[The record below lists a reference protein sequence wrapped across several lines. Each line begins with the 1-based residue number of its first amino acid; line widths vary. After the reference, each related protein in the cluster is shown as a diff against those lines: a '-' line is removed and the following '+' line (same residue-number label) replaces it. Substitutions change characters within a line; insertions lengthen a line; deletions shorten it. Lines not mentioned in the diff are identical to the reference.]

1 MNTPR
6 LHHAIV
12 LLAVAMLLG
21 ACAAKP
27 RTPRD
32 GQAPAEAR
40 PGVELTW
47 WVVDDLPVEGGPPL
61 RDTLAALSA
70 RSVPVA
76 PEILAAWKASGLRV
90 LAVPTSDVALLQ
102 SRLNLVGP
110 LQNQWVGEAPSWI
123 DLAKS
128 AVADGSMTVVLDN
141 GPAMFRDGRLGL
153 AMRTWIAPDPN
164 PAPNTQATALAS
176 AVILELAPRHVPR
189 RTIESGLPRVPG
201 DDPALPEPLIF
212 DRLRLS
218 AIMRG
223 DDALLILPESP
234 GEQWNDPPAVAPT
247 PSIPHIGPE
256 VPPLPTL
263 GEALLSDTVAVPGR
277 RARIMIL
284 IRATIPD
291 RFELLPPAAR

>member
-1 MNTPR
+1 MTTPR
-6 LHHAIV
+6 LHRALV
-12 LLAVAMLLG
+12 LLGVAVLLG

-27 RTPRD
+27 RAERD
-32 GQAPAEAR
+32 APAPAEAR

-61 RDTLAALSA
+61 RDTLAALAS
-70 RSVPVA
+70 RPVPVA
-76 PEILAAWKASGLRV
+76 PESLAAWKANGLRV
-90 LAVPTSDVALLQ
+90 LAVPSTDAALLQ

-128 AVADGSMTVVLDN
+128 AVADRSMTVVLDN

-153 AMRTWIAPDPN
+153 AMRTWIAPDPAPTPQAATL
-164 PAPNTQATALAS
+164 PA
-176 AVILELAPRHVPR
+176 AVILELAPRHVPWR
-189 RTIESGLPRVPG
+189 AIESGLPRLPG
-201 DDPALPEPLIF
+201 DDTARPEPLIF

-218 AIMRG
+218 AVMRG
-223 DDALLILPESP
+223 HDALLILPESP
-234 GEQWNDPPAVAPT
+234 GEQWNAPPAAAPT
-247 PSIPHIGPE
+247 ASIPHIGPE

-284 IRATIPD
+284 IRATIPR
-291 RFELLPPAAR
+291 RFELLPAAAR